1 MGNFPKFRLVVH
13 GLLAIYAA
21 ILAYILLGL
30 IYQFDISA
38 DIFFDLSFAL
48 LFFALGQA
56 FYEMGIKKAIVFIV
70 ISAVV
75 GFAAEVLGTSTGF
88 PFGQYYY
95 TDFLGPKALGVP
107 YVVPLVWFVIAYL
120 AFSIAQSSFIDNKR
134 RVITTA
140 ALAAFGA
147 VSWDFLVDPMFS
159 SYGYWV
165 WTKQYLPLPK
175 LSGIPLTNFVGWF
188 VLVALMISVF
198 LFLVP
203 KGGELI
209 SRPNT
214 FDSRLVY
221 LLLMLDGIFAN
232 STLGNWLVIIIGV
245 FSMALFLAISLYN
258 ERKHSTIVSRTNE
271 RQDTQTTQRAP

>member
-120 AFSIAQSSFIDNKR
+120 AFSIAQSAFIENKR
-134 RVITTA
+134 RLITTA

-198 LFLVP
+198 LLLVP

-209 SRPNT
+209 LRPNT

-221 LLLMLDGIFAN
+221 LLLMIDGIVAN

-271 RQDTQTTQRAP
+271 RRDTQTTQRAP

>member
-1 MGNFPKFRLVVH
+1 MHALVF
-13 GLLAIYAA
+13 IYAA

-30 IYQFDISA
+30 VFQFNISA

-56 FYEMGIKKAIVFIV
+56 FYEMGLKKALAFIV

-95 TDFLGPKALGVP
+95 TDFLGPKAFGVP

-120 AFSIAQSSFIDNKR
+120 AFSIAQSAFGDDNR
-134 RVITTA
+134 RLIGMA

-165 WTKQYLPLPK
+165 WTKQYLPLAK

-188 VLVALMISVF
+188 VLVVLMISVF

-203 KGGELI
+203 KGSSLI
-209 SRPNT
+209 LRRNT

-221 LLLMLDGIFAN
+221 VLLMIDGIVAN
-232 STLGNWLVIIIGV
+232 STLHNWLVIVIGV
-245 FSMALFLAISLYN
+245 SSMMVFLTISLYY
-258 ERKHSTIVSRTNE
+258 ERKHSMLASHTPE
-271 RQDTQTTQRAP
+271 RQDKETSQRSH